1 MGLTTFS
8 VYLWDIEDIVNHAEE
23 VWHIFLE
30 EELRAWRLGYVLG
43 QK

>member
-8 VYLWDIEDIVNHAEE
+8 VYPWDIEDIVNRAEE
-23 VWHIFLE
+23 VWRIFLE
-30 EELRAWRLGYVLG
+30 EELKVWKLGYVLG